1 MPNTS
6 RLSGLA
12 VMQANLGIWVTQRS
26 GSMAATP
33 QILFDVTGKV
43 SINLLIGE
51 VTTVIATT
59 TTLLLERTTSTVPMC
74 AATTITSDAVGTM
87 YMFTGDQFT
96 ILSNDD
102 VPVVGLASL
111 GVNTSGWP
119 AMIFGLSPLGV
130 NATESIQHHLDG
142 AGTGNIQ
149 WDLWYTPLSI
159 GAKVVAH

>member
-12 VMQANLGIWVTQRS
+12 VMQANLGIWVQQRS

-43 SINLLIGE
+43 AINLLIGE

-59 TTLLLERTTSTVPMC
+59 TTLLLELTTGTVQMC
-74 AATTITSDAVGTM
+74 AATTITADAVGSM
-87 YMFTGDQFT
+87 YYFSGDQNA
-96 ILSNDD
+96 ILSVDD
-102 VPVVGLASL
+102 DEVVGIASL
-111 GVNTSGWP
+111 GVATSGNP
-119 AMIFGLSPLGV
+119 PMVVGLSPLGV
-130 NATESIQHHLDG
+130 NAASSIQHHLDG

-159 GAKVVAH
+159 GAKVLAH